1 MKTTRIFLAALTLLM
16 LTSAFTMRKTVTVFM
31 IGDSTMANKDTTG
44 GKQERGW
51 GMMLQQYFKSG
62 VVVDNHAVNGRSSK
76 SFIDEGRW
84 DVVLSKMKPG
94 DYVIIQFG
102 HNDEKPAADR
112 HTDPGTT
119 FDANLRRFVLES
131 RARGGIPIL
140 CNAVVRRNFYRQV
153 DSSVDDESLRNT
165 TYEDEKVNSDTL
177 IDTHG
182 AYLLSP
188 RNVARELGVPFID
201 ANRVIQGFEREH
213 HLNRRAIRV
222 CDDAGTERDEVAVD
236 LWDDKRPFGIAAE
249 RGCVVNHEAA
259 GLKNARRKRLA
270 HGFAGTEK
278 RNIDTPEVERIRF
291 LDCQIAP
298 RRIQRLAR
306 AAARCQKVKLANR
319 KLQRFKTVKH
329 LASDGAGCA
338 NYCHMCA
345 IRMALYLSV
354 HRLPF

>member
-84 DVVLSKMKPG
+84 DKVLEKMKPG

-201 ANRVIQGFEREH
+201 ANRVTHDLEQGMGIEGSRRLHMWFRPGEH
-213 HLNRRAIRV
+213 PSVPKGRKDNTHYNVYGA
-222 CDDAGTERDEVAVD
+222 T
-236 LWDDKRPFGIAAE
+236 
-249 RGCVVNHEAA
+249 VVA
-259 GLKNARRKRLA
+259 GLLAEEIAHQVPALKKKMDIKKIKKLKKRL
-270 HGFAGTEK
+270 K
-278 RNIDTPEVERIRF
+278 
-291 LDCQIAP
+291 
-298 RRIQRLAR
+298 
-306 AAARCQKVKLANR
+306 
-319 KLQRFKTVKH
+319 
-329 LASDGAGCA
+329 
-338 NYCHMCA
+338 
-345 IRMALYLSV
+345 
-354 HRLPF
+354 

>member
-16 LTSAFTMRKTVTVFM
+16 LTSAFTVRKTVTVFM

-84 DVVLSKMKPG
+84 DAVLSKMKPG

-201 ANRVIQGFEREH
+201 ANRVTHDLEQGMGIEGSRRLHMWFRPGEH
-213 HLNRRAIRV
+213 PSVPKGRKDNTHYNVYGA
-222 CDDAGTERDEVAVD
+222 T
-236 LWDDKRPFGIAAE
+236 
-249 RGCVVNHEAA
+249 VVA
-259 GLKNARRKRLA
+259 GLLAEEISHQVPALRK
-270 HGFAGTEK
+270 K
-278 RNIDTPEVERIRF
+278 MDIKKI
-291 LDCQIAP
+291 
-298 RRIQRLAR
+298 
-306 AAARCQKVKLANR
+306 KKMKL
-319 KLQRFKTVKH
+319 KLK
-329 LASDGAGCA
+329 
-338 NYCHMCA
+338 
-345 IRMALYLSV
+345 
-354 HRLPF
+354 

>member
-1 MKTTRIFLAALTLLM
+1 MKTTRIFLAVLTLLM

-188 RNVARELGVPFID
+188 RNVARELDVPFID
-201 ANRVIQGFEREH
+201 ANRVTHDLEQGMGIEGSRRLHMWFRPGEH
-213 HLNRRAIRV
+213 PSVPKGRKDNTHYNVYGA
-222 CDDAGTERDEVAVD
+222 T
-236 LWDDKRPFGIAAE
+236 
-249 RGCVVNHEAA
+249 VVA
-259 GLKNARRKRLA
+259 GLLAEEIAHQVPALKKKMDIKKIKKLKKRL
-270 HGFAGTEK
+270 K
-278 RNIDTPEVERIRF
+278 
-291 LDCQIAP
+291 
-298 RRIQRLAR
+298 
-306 AAARCQKVKLANR
+306 
-319 KLQRFKTVKH
+319 
-329 LASDGAGCA
+329 
-338 NYCHMCA
+338 
-345 IRMALYLSV
+345 
-354 HRLPF
+354 

>member
-1 MKTTRIFLAALTLLM
+1 MKTTRIFLAAFTLLM

-201 ANRVIQGFEREH
+201 ANRVTHDLEQGMGIEGSRRLHMWFRPGEH
-213 HLNRRAIRV
+213 PSVPKGRKDNTHYNVYGA
-222 CDDAGTERDEVAVD
+222 T
-236 LWDDKRPFGIAAE
+236 
-249 RGCVVNHEAA
+249 VVA
-259 GLKNARRKRLA
+259 GLLAEEIAHQVPALKKKMDIKKIKKLKKRL
-270 HGFAGTEK
+270 K
-278 RNIDTPEVERIRF
+278 
-291 LDCQIAP
+291 
-298 RRIQRLAR
+298 
-306 AAARCQKVKLANR
+306 
-319 KLQRFKTVKH
+319 
-329 LASDGAGCA
+329 
-338 NYCHMCA
+338 
-345 IRMALYLSV
+345 
-354 HRLPF
+354 

>member
-1 MKTTRIFLAALTLLM
+1 MKTTRIFLAALAVIM

-84 DVVLSKMKPG
+84 DAVLSKMKPG

-153 DSSVDDESLRNT
+153 DSSIDDESLRNT

-188 RNVARELGVPFID
+188 KNVARELNVPFID
-201 ANRVIQGFEREH
+201 ANRITHDLEQHLGIEGSRRLHMWFRPGEH
-213 HLNRRAIRV
+213 PSVPKGRKDNTHYNVYGA
-222 CDDAGTERDEVAVD
+222 T
-236 LWDDKRPFGIAAE
+236 
-249 RGCVVNHEAA
+249 VVA
-259 GLKNARRKRLA
+259 GLLA
-270 HGFAGTEK
+270 GEISSQVPALK
-278 RNIDTPEVERIRF
+278 KKMDIKKIKK
-291 LDCQIAP
+291 LK
-298 RRIQRLAR
+298 
-306 AAARCQKVKLANR
+306 QKLK
-319 KLQRFKTVKH
+319 
-329 LASDGAGCA
+329 
-338 NYCHMCA
+338 
-345 IRMALYLSV
+345 
-354 HRLPF
+354 

>member
-1 MKTTRIFLAALTLLM
+1 MKTTRIFLAVLTLLM

-201 ANRVIQGFEREH
+201 ANRVTHDLEQGMGIEGSRRLHMWFRPGEH
-213 HLNRRAIRV
+213 PSVPKGRKDNTHYNVYGA
-222 CDDAGTERDEVAVD
+222 T
-236 LWDDKRPFGIAAE
+236 
-249 RGCVVNHEAA
+249 VVA
-259 GLKNARRKRLA
+259 GLLAEEISHQVPALKKKMDIKKIKKLKKRL
-270 HGFAGTEK
+270 K
-278 RNIDTPEVERIRF
+278 
-291 LDCQIAP
+291 
-298 RRIQRLAR
+298 
-306 AAARCQKVKLANR
+306 
-319 KLQRFKTVKH
+319 
-329 LASDGAGCA
+329 
-338 NYCHMCA
+338 
-345 IRMALYLSV
+345 
-354 HRLPF
+354 